1 MRVIFDASRGQRV
14 PVFAWSSALA
24 DDTARQLAHL
34 ASQPFVVDHV
44 AAMADAHVSDG
55 VSVGTVFATEHE
67 VVPSALGGDLGCGV
81 RAVHLPLAAA
91 SLDRRTLERALVAM
105 SRRIPVGQEVH
116 RGARREVPA
125 ALFEATL
132 STGALTHAREA
143 LAPRHLGTLGGGNH
157 FVELD
162 RDAGGDLWILV
173 HSGSRGLGKVIADHH
188 MRAALERAPASPKS
202 IATLDTREASG
213 RAWLDDVSW
222 ALDFARANRE
232 ALAAVAVEVLFE
244 LTGVEPDE
252 VIDVHHNHVARERH
266 GERDLYV
273 HRKGATPAREG
284 ELGIIPGSM
293 ATATWLVRGLG
304 CARSWT
310 SCSHGAG
317 RVMTRREARDR
328 VDARAL
334 DHRMRA
340 VVYDRRRVRD
350 LVEEAPEVYR
360 DIREVLDD
368 QRELIAPTLRMEP
381 IMVLKG

>member
-1 MRVIFDASRGQRV
+1 MRVIFDPSRGQRV

-34 ASQPFVVDHV
+34 ASQPWVVDHV

-81 RAVHLPLAAA
+81 RAVHLPLEAS
-91 SLDRRTLERALVAM
+91 SLDRRTLEAMLNALT
-105 SRRIPVGQEVH
+105 RRIPVGRDVH
-116 RGARREVPA
+116 HRARDVPE
-125 ALFEATL
+125 ALFEAPL
-132 STGALTHAREA
+132 STSALTHARDA
-143 LAPRHLGTLGGGNH
+143 LCRRHLGTLGAGNH

-162 RDAGGDLWILV
+162 RDAGGDLWLLV

-188 MRAALERAPASPKS
+188 ARAAGEPSPGA
-202 IATLDTREASG
+202 IATLDTRTDAG

-222 ALDFARANRE
+222 AVAFARANRE
-232 ALAAVAVEVLFE
+232 ALASEALEVVRAI
-244 LTGVEPDE
+244 TGVEADE
-252 VIDVHHNHVARERH
+252 VIDVPHNFVARERH
-266 GERDLYV
+266 GDRELIV
-273 HRKGATPAREG
+273 HRKGATPAAEG
-284 ELGIIPGSM
+284 ERGIIPGSM
-293 ATATWLVRGLG
+293 ATATYLVRGLG
-304 CARSWT
+304 CARSWR

-317 RVMTRREARDR
+317 RVMTRREARER
-328 VDARAL
+328 VDHRAL
-334 DHRMRA
+334 DHKMRA

-360 DIREVLDD
+360 DIRAVLED
-368 QRELIAPTLRMEP
+368 QRELIEPELRMEP

>member
-1 MRVIFDASRGQRV
+1 
-14 PVFAWSSALA
+14 
-24 DDTARQLAHL
+24 
-34 ASQPFVVDHV
+34 
-44 AAMADAHVSDG
+44 
-55 VSVGTVFATEHE
+55 
-67 VVPSALGGDLGCGV
+67 
-81 RAVHLPLAAA
+81 
-91 SLDRRTLERALVAM
+91 M
-105 SRRIPVGQEVH
+105 SRRIPVGRDVH
-116 RGARREVPA
+116 RGARREAPA

-143 LAPRHLGTLGGGNH
+143 LSPRHLGTLGGGNH

-188 MRAALERAPASPKS
+188 MRAALERAPASPKT

-213 RAWLDDVSW
+213 RAWLEQRLGGRST
-222 ALDFARANRE
+222 FARANRE
-232 ALAAVAVEVLFE
+232 ALAAVAIEVLFE

-334 DHRMRA
+334 DHRMRG

-350 LVEEAPEVYR
+350 LVEEAPEYCNCR
-360 DIREVLDD
+360 AVLDGTRVVHAD
-368 QRELIAPTLRMEP
+368 AAPWGP
-381 IMVLKG
+381 VVVLKGSALRCWRA